1 MAMGTGRRGL
11 TQVKGP
17 LQRVVERGLLLH
29 GVVPAA
35 RLACGHTVV
44 DVHHN
49 RSRRMRCD
57 HCRQEQNAASAEG
70 GTPDVE
76 HEEQQAGS
84 GGGWR

>member
-1 MAMGTGRRGL
+1 MVMGTGRRGL

-35 RLACGHTVV
+35 RLECGHTVA
-44 DVHHN
+44 DVHNN

-57 HCRQEQNAASAEG
+57 HCRQEQTAAAQQEEAR
-70 GTPDVE
+70 PDE
-76 HEEQQAGS
+76 A
-84 GGGWR
+84 